1 MQLRPSIKFVKLS
14 YVFCLILAVAIAV
27 YLQTDK
33 TQPGLEWAFVVPGF
47 FLVMTVIRHIKLR
60 LVKLEILGDHLRYQA
75 GFLSKST
82 RTVDLAKVQD
92 VRVDQTLGQRMAKIG
107 DLSLETAGQGSR
119 ITIQSIDNPQ
129 EAADH
134 ILGLARAQRLK
145 PDSPTLGPPGAGHA
159 GL

>member
-1 MQLRPSIKFVKLS
+1 MQLRPSLKFVKLS
-14 YVFCLILAVAIAV
+14 YVFCLVLAVAIAV
-27 YLQTDK
+27 YLQVAKPD
-33 TQPGLEWAFVVPGF
+33 QYFVWMFLVPGF
-47 FLVMTVIRHIKLR
+47 FLVMTAIRHIKLR

-82 RTVDLAKVQD
+82 RTVDLSKVQD

-119 ITIQSIDNPQ
+119 ISIQSIDNPQ

-134 ILGLARAQRLK
+134 ILGLARAQRAN
-145 PDSPTLGPPGAGHA
+145 PESPTLGPPGTGHV